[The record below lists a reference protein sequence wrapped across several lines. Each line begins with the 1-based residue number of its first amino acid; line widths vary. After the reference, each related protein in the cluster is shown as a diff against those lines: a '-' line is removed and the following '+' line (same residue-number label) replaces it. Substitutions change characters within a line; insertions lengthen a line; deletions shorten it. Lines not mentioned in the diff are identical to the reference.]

1 MEIKSEVQF
10 VITNRIEELGV
21 LSEKIEKLA
30 QVWDLSES
38 MAINL
43 NLVLEEAVSNIIFYA
58 FESPDNQNIS
68 ISIRFEPNL
77 LSIRI
82 ADGGKP
88 FDPTIHE
95 EPDILLPAEDRPVG
109 GLGIFLITK
118 IMDSVNYTRQN
129 DQNILTLNK
138 YLK

>member
-95 EPDILLPAEDRPVG
+95 EPDILLSAEDRPVG